1 MPKPVKEYIAELGG
15 WQGFTVGSCSRYDF
29 SARDV
34 PSLIAQCPLLRSR
47 ATYLT

>member
-1 MPKPVKEYIAELGG
+1 MPMPVKEYIAELGG

-34 PSLIAQCPLLRSR
+34 PSLNVRYFGVGPHI
-47 ATYLT
+47 